1 MKRCYL
7 TLTQINYMS
16 DLQSSQT
23 QYAILRRLPDY
34 LHEKWMEKSAI
45 FDKFNREATYEEFLD
60 FMEDRAAAFKTHI
73 GQEVLRQRL
82 ERTKESEPDR
92 LPRTLAMSDSTIST
106 ASSNGPQ
113 TPDEHPNNCQPR
125 QKVCKYCNKEHWLH
139 ECDSFKN

>member
-1 MKRCYL
+1 MDNISEIFTIIDLAKEMKRCYL

-34 LHEKWMEKSAI
+34 LQEKWMEKVAI

-73 GQEVLRQRL
+73 GQEVLRQRPIYL
-82 ERTKESEPDR
+82 LWKKRFIVNKTSGVK
-92 LPRTLAMSDSTIST
+92 L
-106 ASSNGPQ
+106 
-113 TPDEHPNNCQPR
+113 NCR
-125 QKVCKYCNKEHWLH
+125 
-139 ECDSFKN
+139 